1 MIYITTAED
10 MYNAVTAEFENTDI
24 VIKAAAVA
32 DFKPKRIADDK
43 MKKADGMDSIEL
55 EPTKD
60 ILKELGKN
68 KKNRFICGFS
78 METKNMTE
86 NSRKK
91 LENKNLDMIVC
102 NNLKVE
108 GAGFQGDTNVVT
120 VIDKTNI
127 TELGIMSKT
136 EVADKILDRIAEINK

>member
-1 MIYITTAED
+1 MKIHFALNLEDKGTPDDVETIKGENILSEDFNMGAFSIILLED
-10 MYNAVTAEFENTDI
+10 ME
-24 VIKAAAVA
+24 
-32 DFKPKRIADDK
+32 
-43 MKKADGMDSIEL
+43 
-55 EPTKD
+55 TKD

>member
-1 MIYITTAED
+1 
-10 MYNAVTAEFENTDI
+10 
-24 VIKAAAVA
+24 
-32 DFKPKRIADDK
+32 
-43 MKKADGMDSIEL
+43 
-55 EPTKD
+55 
-60 ILKELGKN
+60 
-68 KKNRFICGFS
+68 

-127 TELGIMSKT
+127 TELGIMSKNRGCGQKSLT
-136 EVADKILDRIAEINK
+136 ESQKLINNNLKIRFFRLDDFFMHEKNS